1 MLLQI
6 AGFLSFLWLNNFPLC
21 ILCIYTHHSF
31 SFRAIEDV
39 YFPLYSHLKNIL
51 TCTTDGMKH
60 CLVIKYH
67 NDNHSQSRT
76 SRLTGSCPA
85 QCPHPDT
92 AHLHKDTHS
101 LLLFLPF
108 VFQAAAAPRTTNN
121 SHSQTLDSQ
130 ILIPLTLPVPF
141 LCVCVCV

>member
-101 LLLFLPF
+101 LLIFKISLKSQMYTCFNHIRRHCKAF
-108 VFQAAAAPRTTNN
+108 RTVN
-121 SHSQTLDSQ
+121 SWG
-130 ILIPLTLPVPF
+130 
-141 LCVCVCV
+141 